1 LNTRKSAARVRA
13 GLKEKNAM
21 KFIKMTLIGGAVFLV
36 PVVLLIM
43 IILRAMSIMMT
54 VAEPVDR
61 LLPVHSIA
69 GIGLSTIIAAV
80 GLLLICFIAG
90 LVAGSVY
97 AQSAIEAVEKKVLN
111 RIPGYALLRAIT
123 SSRDE
128 SRVPD
133 MQPVLATLEG
143 SSQVGLEV
151 EKLPDGRSVV
161 YLPNAPNPLSGI
173 VRLLDA
179 DRVQRLDVSLKAVQ
193 EHVEQLGKGSAALFE
208 ANRHVG

>member
-1 LNTRKSAARVRA
+1 MNTRKSAARVRA

-61 LLPVHSIA
+61 LLPVHSIG

-111 RIPGYALLRAIT
+111 RIPGYTLLRAIT

-193 EHVEQLGKGSAALFE
+193 EHVERLGKGSTTLLGTRNA
-208 ANRHVG
+208 R

>member
-1 LNTRKSAARVRA
+1 
-13 GLKEKNAM
+13 M